1 MSDKKQNSTTISVEL
16 KMQYSIAQDPILK
29 QIQTAVVEAVSPD
42 KIILFGSR
50 ARGEATFHSDY
61 DLFVIKD
68 DIQNEREIVHQINYR
83 LLRVDIGQAVD
94 IVVASTETWN
104 RNVNKIGMIYK
115 KIDEEGITLHG

>member
-1 MSDKKQNSTTISVEL
+1 
-16 KMQYSIAQDPILK
+16 MQYSIAQDPILR

-50 ARGEATFHSDY
+50 ARGEATLHSDY
-61 DLFVIKD
+61 DLFIIKD
-68 DIQNEREIVHQINYR
+68 DIQNEREIARQINYR
-83 LLRVDIGQAVD
+83 LLREDIGQAVD

-115 KIDEEGITLHG
+115 KIDEEGITLYG

>member
-1 MSDKKQNSTTISVEL
+1 
-16 KMQYSIAQDPILK
+16 MQYSIAQDPILR

>member
-1 MSDKKQNSTTISVEL
+1 
-16 KMQYSIAQDPILK
+16 MQYCIAQDPILK
-29 QIQTAVVEAVSPD
+29 QIKMAVVEAVSPD

-50 ARGEATFHSDY
+50 ARGEATLHSDY

-68 DIQNEREIVHQINYR
+68 GIQNEREIARQINYR
-83 LLRVDIGQAVD
+83 LLREDIGQAVD

>member
-68 DIQNEREIVHQINYR
+68 DIQNEREIARQINYR
-83 LLRVDIGQAVD
+83 LLREDIGQAVD